1 MRRKEVQRVRI
12 VTVVDEYPKSFVFK
26 EVDGDISLLTFVEY
40 VVPFLVCKAFVDRC
54 SFDVIG
60 EIVFCASFY
69 ELRLERRS

>member
-1 MRRKEVQRVRI
+1 MDFGV
-12 VTVVDEYPKSFVFK
+12 VVDEYPKSFVFK
-26 EVDGDISLLTFVEY
+26 EVDGNVSLLIFVEY
-40 VVPFLVCKAFVDRC
+40 VVPFLIRKALIDRC